1 MDRHVTH
8 RKRTRGARAV
18 LGSVMLLW
26 CSVAGAQTET
36 SSTAETLFREGREA
50 VKRGDYAV
58 ACPKFEESQRLE
70 PANGTLLN
78 LALCEEGWG
87 HLAEAR
93 SHLQEVLRAPDLD
106 DQRRAIATEHAAALE
121 PNPSS
126 AEAPASPPL
135 APVDDPPAPASPVA
149 AAPALPSTEPVPRDS
164 ERTASSSPHA
174 AVYVLGGLGL
184 LGLATCA
191 VTGIL
196 VIDRAD
202 TVNTH
207 CPNKLCDDEGLAAA
221 SSGRTLSAVSTA
233 TFGVGVALTALSA
246 YFLLQPSKA
255 APRSAVRVGGLPSG
269 ANVSWVREF

>member
-1 MDRHVTH
+1 V
-8 RKRTRGARAV
+8 V
-18 LGSVMLLW
+18 GSAALVW
-26 CSVAGAQTET
+26 CASAGAQTE
-36 SSTAETLFREGREA
+36 SSEAETLFREGREA

-87 HLAEAR
+87 RAAEA
-93 SHLQEVLRAPDLD
+93 SVHFEEVLRAPDLD
-106 DQRRAIATEHAAALE
+106 DQRRAIAMEHAAALAR
-121 PNPSS
+121 N
-126 AEAPASPPL
+126 AEKPVPTAPPP
-135 APVDDPPAPASPVA
+135 APVGDPPAPAGA
-149 AAPALPSTEPVPRDS
+149 ASTPPALPSTEPIPRDS

-184 LGLATCA
+184 LSLTTCA

-202 TVNTH
+202 TVNAH
-207 CPNKLCDDEGLAAA
+207 CPNKLCDEEGLAAA

-246 YFLLQPSKA
+246 YFLLQPSKSS
-255 APRSAVRVGGLPSG
+255 PRSAITVGGLYNG
-269 ANVSWVREF
+269 ARLSWVREF